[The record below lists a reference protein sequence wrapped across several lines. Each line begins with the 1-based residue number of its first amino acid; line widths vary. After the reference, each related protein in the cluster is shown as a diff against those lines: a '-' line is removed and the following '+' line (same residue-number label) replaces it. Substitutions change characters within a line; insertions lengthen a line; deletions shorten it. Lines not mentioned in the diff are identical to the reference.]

1 MKQDITAKTLSQFG
15 LVVGGAFAVIGVWPF
30 LFHSARPR
38 LWALVLAV
46 FLILAAMAFPRLLGP
61 FYRGWMAV
69 GHLLG
74 WINTKVI
81 LGVLFYVVF
90 TPVGLLRR
98 LFGGDPLH
106 REFEAHAETY
116 RVMRRPRPRTHMRH
130 QF

>member
-1 MKQDITAKTLSQFG
+1 MKQDITAKTLSRFG
-15 LVVGGAFAVIGVWPF
+15 LLVGGAFAVIGVWPF
-30 LFHSARPR
+30 LFHSAPLR

-46 FLILAAMAFPRLLGP
+46 LLLLAAIACPRFLVP

-90 TPVGLLRR
+90 TPAGLLRR
-98 LFGGDPLH
+98 LFGDDPLH
-106 REFEAHAETY
+106 REFEADAETY
-116 RVMRRPRPRTHMRH
+116 RVMRHPRPGTHMRH